1 MLDKSK
7 TWAYSL
13 YIVYKICQSSTIE
26 VTSQLMYEHLTIQQS
41 VVQKLQ
47 AAITQGYLLPGQKL
61 VYADIANDLNVSVTP
76 VREAV
81 KTLEALGLVT
91 IRPRRTAFVSCLTE
105 GQVQQLYEMRT
116 LLEGLA
122 TQHTVEN
129 MTDEGVSHLKNVYE
143 EMDRVVELLNRAGND
158 VARSESIV
166 SLQRLHNDFHASL
179 YSSCGNQ
186 YLSQTIETLRS
197 QVATYWPV
205 INRYSVER
213 VNISHREHY
222 GILTACEERKPVL
235 AAELL
240 RSHLAGT
247 VPWIIDHI
255 NAVTPEAS
263 IAGSAGMSRAVT
275 DKASF
280 HKRARSVISGGGLQP
295 ALRDGRLISIS
306 PDK

>member
-1 MLDKSK
+1 
-7 TWAYSL
+7 
-13 YIVYKICQSSTIE
+13 
-26 VTSQLMYEHLTIQQS
+26 MYEHLTIQQS

-47 AAITQGYLLPGQKL
+47 AAITQGHLLPGQKL

-91 IRPRRTAFVSCLTE
+91 IRPRRTAIVSSLTQD
-105 GQVQQLYEMRT
+105 QVQQLYELRT

-122 TQHTVEN
+122 TQHTVEHI
-129 MTDEGVSHLKNVYE
+129 TDKEVSHLKHVYE

-166 SLQRLHNDFHASL
+166 SLQRLHNDFHTSL
-179 YSSCGNQ
+179 YLPCENQ
-186 YLSQTIETLRS
+186 YLNQTIETLRS

-213 VNISHREHY
+213 VNISHREHF
-222 GILTACEERKPVL
+222 GILTACEERKPLV

-247 VPWIIDHI
+247 VPWIIEHI
-255 NAVTPEAS
+255 NANTSRAS
-263 IAGSAGMSRAVT
+263 IAGSTGVSTIVS
-275 DKASF
+275 DKYSS
-280 HKRARSVISGGGLQP
+280 HKRSRSVNSGVRSQP
-295 ALRDGRLISIS
+295 MLTDGR
-306 PDK
+306 